1 MLPFETVTE
10 MITWLSGPG
19 LPYVTGIVMSLLASN
34 IKAWA
39 SLPSFVKSVT
49 PFVLAVVFAYV
60 FKFLNVPAFVNDINV
75 NFIFNVVI
83 FYLSTQKQYE
93 LTIRK
98 RHLYI

>member
-10 MITWLSGPG
+10 LITWLSGPG
-19 LPYVTGIVMSLLASN
+19 LPYVTGLVMSLLASN
-34 IKAWA
+34 FRAWA
-39 SLPSFVKSVT
+39 TLPSFIKSSA

-83 FYLSTQKQYE
+83 FYLSTQAQYE
-93 LTIRK
+93 RTALK
-98 RHLYI
+98 RRLSI